1 MNYQEI
7 KNINEN
13 ILLKKRFWFAASTH
27 KEEEIFCLKTHLKI
41 KEKYKDIVT
50 IIAPRHINRTSK
62 IQSLTK
68 KFNLNAQLLKKN
80 EKIKNDKEIIII
92 NHYGVLQNYFKFAKS
107 VFIGKS
113 IIKRLQNDGGQNP
126 LEAARLNCKIY
137 HGPYVYNF
145 EEIYKILEA
154 NNISKEVENFED
166 LSKNLV
172 EDLENPAKRE
182 SQNSQ
187 SINNLAE
194 KTLADNMKLIE
205 NFISDEVI

>member
-1 MNYQEI
+1 M
-7 KNINEN
+7 
-13 ILLKKRFWFAASTH
+13 
-27 KEEEIFCLKTHLKI
+27 
-41 KEKYKDIVT
+41 
-50 IIAPRHINRTSK
+50 
-62 IQSLTK
+62 
-68 KFNLNAQLLKKN
+68 
-80 EKIKNDKEIIII
+80 
-92 NHYGVLQNYFKFAKS
+92 
-107 VFIGKS
+107 
-113 IIKRLQNDGGQNP
+113 QNDGGQNP

-145 EEIYKILEA
+145 EEIYKILEV